1 MWKDNLNIDVKLRN
15 EDKSVALQTKADGKY
30 DISLS
35 GWSAGYYDASQ
46 MMKQFKLDSGC
57 YAQWRYAEHPSA
69 PHDHILNPGQKAFE
83 DAYQAAMAAQGSE
96 RDELWMEAEAVLMER
111 CV

>member
-46 MMKQFKLDSGC
+46 MRNSLSLIPAVMRSGDMRSIR
-57 YAQWRYAEHPSA
+57 AHPM
-69 PHDHILNPGQKAFE
+69 IIF
-83 DAYQAAMAAQGSE
+83 
-96 RDELWMEAEAVLMER
+96 
-111 CV
+111 